1 MMFEWK
7 VCQIIIVFNCSGKH
21 MSQEDIV
28 QHSSVVQHHYTHPNS
43 KTVFA
48 SDAAQGL
55 LNRSRMRSKIE
66 NIRYNP
72 QFSNAN
78 KALHLLARKPLVIR
92 NITTT
97 PTKYGSSGAFA
108 HPERINTKLVKLQV
122 LYHYRGD
129 QI

>member
-78 KALHLLARKPLVIR
+78 KALHLLAPETIGNPQYYRHPHQIR
-92 NITTT
+92 ILESFCTSRTN
-97 PTKYGSSGAFA
+97 
-108 HPERINTKLVKLQV
+108 
-122 LYHYRGD
+122 
-129 QI
+129 